1 MPEDKNSTDS
11 NSLTETTVEEYV
23 VRRRKKKRG
32 VRQANLDALP
42 QVDKV
47 HELKG
52 KKRFCNTCGEKLEII
67 GKHLA
72 HREIKCKP
80 MEFYC
85 ENSYVQTGKCQHCV
99 NPMNGNDKLI
109 QAMAPAPFAVHSY
122 FSASVVAE
130 ILYSKYVLALPL
142 NRQAQNWRALIPLS
156 SKAMAEQVIKNAARF
171 KPLYELLRKALSEE
185 TVIYLDETPLRVV
198 KSERSKCYFWAA
210 SSAKE
215 FNQHNIA
222 CFFYAA
228 SRGGEI
234 IPQIIGPDYRGC
246 LMCDGHSAY
255 QQERLPNGTLGACL
269 IHIARK
275 FKEIVKIGKGAKI
288 LQHSKA
294 AEAATKLGEIF
305 HTEHDLSYTTGEEKA
320 AQRRL
325 RLKPLLD
332 EFYRFI
338 GEIKHP
344 IGKLRVAI
352 NYALNQKERVYQI
365 FEHGELPL
373 DNNHDEQL
381 IWPTTIGR
389 KNYLFAKTE
398 AGAEANAIWYT
409 FIQTAKLN
417 QLKVR
422 EYLEHL
428 LSAFT
433 WTESPVW
440 EAYLLW
446 DPEIQRKFG
455 TQ

>member
-1 MPEDKNSTDS
+1 MKEEENSTDPNVS
-11 NSLTETTVEEYV
+11 TEPAVEEYV

-47 HELKG
+47 YELKG
-52 KKRFCNTCGEKLEII
+52 KKRFCDTCGEELKII

-72 HREIKCKP
+72 HRKIKCKP

-85 ENSYVQTGKCQHCV
+85 ENFYVQ
-99 NPMNGNDKLI
+99 
-109 QAMAPAPFAVHSY
+109 
-122 FSASVVAE
+122 
-130 ILYSKYVLALPL
+130 
-142 NRQAQNWRALIPLS
+142 
-156 SKAMAEQVIKNAARF
+156 
-171 KPLYELLRKALSEE
+171 
-185 TVIYLDETPLRVV
+185 VV

-222 CFFYAA
+222 YFFYAA
-228 SRGGEI
+228 SRGGEV

-246 LMCDGHSAY
+246 LMCDRHSAY
-255 QQERLPNGTLGACL
+255 QQERLPNGTLEACL

-338 GEIKHP
+338 GEIRHP

-381 IWPTTIGR
+381 IRPTTIGR

-440 EAYLLW
+440 EAYLPW